1 MGWTKITEELKQRVL
16 EVYPFYSD
24 IETCRRI
31 GKISRSR
38 LFKVVEILGLKRHT
52 HKENY
57 RLGQKLYKENSLK
70 NHNCEHAAT
79 SEEIKEKRY
88 KTNLG
93 RYGSISPFGN
103 IQVQQKSQQTLKAN
117 YAVDNPMYSEEIKNT
132 LKQTNL
138 EKYGVEYSFQ
148 AKEIKEKIKQTNL
161 ERYDV
166 EYASQNEKIKTAV
179 KQTCKERYGVENP
192 FQVKEFQE
200 KIRQTNLERY
210 GVEYATQS
218 NEVQNKIKQINLER
232 YGVEWYFQTKEC
244 KEKAKQINFEKYG
257 IYHAPSRLY
266 KYQEQSFDSFPEL
279 CLYMYCKE
287 NGIEI
292 VREPIKL
299 DFNFNEKV
307 YHYYPDFQID
317 DQLIEIKGPQFLT
330 EDGKWHNPF
339 DSTQNGL
346 FESKHQCALQNN
358 VKILYQKDYQK
369 YIDWFNKSGYKKE
382 DFLVK

>member
-52 HKENY
+52 REENY

-79 SEEIKEKRY
+79 SKEIKEKRY
-88 KTNLG
+88 KTNLD

-117 YAVDNPMYSEEIKNT
+117 YGVDNPMHSEEIKNT
-132 LKQTNL
+132 LKQANL

-161 ERYDV
+161 ERYNV
-166 EYASQNEKIKTAV
+166 EYASQNEKIKAAV

-279 CLYMYCKE
+279 CFYMYYIE
-287 NGIEI
+287 NNIEI
-292 VREPIKL
+292 IREPTELTFTFEDK
-299 DFNFNEKV
+299 E
-307 YHYYPDFQID
+307 YHYYPDFLVNN
-317 DQLIEIKGPQFLT
+317 QLVEIKGKQFLK
-330 EDGKWHNPF
+330 EDGTWCNPY
-339 DSTQNGL
+339 DHSLDKL
-346 FESKHQCALQNN
+346 FEAKHRCALANN
-358 VKILYQKDYQK
+358 VKILYKDEYQK
-369 YIDWFNKSGYKKE
+369 YLDWFNNQGYKKE
-382 DFLVK
+382 DFIVL